1 MEMPM
6 VVSARVRLLPS
17 AVMEP
22 TIATMMLIVNI
33 IHKSSEKERARK
45 KEGRM
50 GEGGKEE
57 GGEERRTGRVS

>member
-1 MEMPM
+1 
-6 VVSARVRLLPS
+6 
-17 AVMEP
+17 MEP

-57 GGEERRTGRVS
+57 GGEDGRGGVRRRSQDSI